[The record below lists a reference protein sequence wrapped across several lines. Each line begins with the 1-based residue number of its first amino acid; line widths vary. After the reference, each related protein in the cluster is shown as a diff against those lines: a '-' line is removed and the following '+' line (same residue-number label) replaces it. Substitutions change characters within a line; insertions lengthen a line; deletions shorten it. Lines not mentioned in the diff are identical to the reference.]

1 MRSGRGRIWLSGI
14 LVWLVA
20 LGGFAFADEVNFRA
34 GAAKVLIT
42 PEVPM
47 WMSGYGS
54 RNHPAE
60 GKATELWAKALIFE
74 GKEKQK
80 LCLITLD
87 LVGIDRELSS
97 QICKRLEVEHGLSR
111 AQVAINCS
119 HTHSGPVVGKNL
131 AAMTYM
137 QFDQTQQQVV
147 DRYAKWLE
155 DRVVAVVKEA
165 HEKMAPAQL
174 QYACGKTSFAVN
186 RRTNVEVEV
195 PAQRALGRLKGPVDH
210 SVPVL
215 AVRSP
220 EGKLLAVTYGYACHA
235 TVVSF
240 YDWSGDYPGY
250 CQMELD
256 KVYPDAVN
264 LFWAGCGADQNPLP
278 RRSVELSQGYGKQ
291 LAGTVQNVLAGPMQ
305 TLSGNLSAS
314 YGEVEIGFAHVPD
327 KAELEKDAANSDKFI
342 AARAKLMLLGLEAGR
357 PVRTSYPYPV
367 GMWKLGSNQE
377 GQGLTWI
384 FLGGE
389 VVVDFALRLPHDLH
403 PQPVTGTA
411 QGPATWIAGYSNDV
425 MAYIPSRRVLNE
437 GGYEGATAMI
447 YYGLPSAWAG
457 DVEEKIVAE
466 VVRQGK

>member
-1 MRSGRGRIWLSGI
+1 M
-14 LVWLVA
+14 
-20 LGGFAFADEVNFRA
+20 
-34 GAAKVLIT
+34 
-42 PEVPM
+42 
-47 WMSGYGS
+47 
-54 RNHPAE
+54 
-60 GKATELWAKALIFE
+60 
-74 GKEKQK
+74 
-80 LCLITLD
+80 
-87 LVGIDRELSS
+87 
-97 QICKRLEVEHGLSR
+97 
-111 AQVAINCS
+111 
-119 HTHSGPVVGKNL
+119 
-131 AAMTYM
+131 
-137 QFDQTQQQVV
+137 
-147 DRYAKWLE
+147 
-155 DRVVAVVKEA
+155 
-165 HEKMAPAQL
+165 
-174 QYACGKTSFAVN
+174 
-186 RRTNVEVEV
+186 
-195 PAQRALGRLKGPVDH
+195 
-210 SVPVL
+210 
-215 AVRSP
+215 
-220 EGKLLAVTYGYACHA
+220 AVTYGYACHA

-305 TLSGNLSAS
+305 TLSGNIAAS

-342 AARAKLMLLGLEAGR
+342 AARAKLMLLGLEGGK

-377 GQGLTWI
+377 GQGLTWV

-411 QGPATWIAGYSNDV
+411 QGPSTWIAGYSNDV
-425 MAYIPSRRVLNE
+425 MAYIPSRRVLIE